1 MTKVIQVAPPRVF
14 SELKPWLQDH
24 YQDLPK
30 RLQSVAVFAMH
41 NPEVIALNTVASISD
56 QVGVTPSAMV
66 RFAKSIGYQGFSD
79 MQTVFQESMRHMPQ
93 PYAERLNSMQRSA
106 GREQTVLSQFTQAAA
121 ESIARLEHNVDASA
135 LLKASEQLAQARVV
149 YIAGQG
155 RAEPV
160 VAYLHYTLV
169 KLGVQSVV
177 LSGMPHSMADKAR
190 MLQTDDVLL
199 AISFSP
205 YTANTRELVDICL
218 LIIPMWW
225 L

>member
-1 MTKVIQVAPPRVF
+1 MTKVIQIAPPRVY

-56 QVGVTPSAMV
+56 QVGVTPSAMI

-106 GREQTVLSQFTQAAA
+106 GQ
-121 ESIARLEHNVDASA
+121 
-135 LLKASEQLAQARVV
+135 
-149 YIAGQG
+149 
-155 RAEPV
+155 
-160 VAYLHYTLV
+160 
-169 KLGVQSVV
+169 
-177 LSGMPHSMADKAR
+177 
-190 MLQTDDVLL
+190 
-199 AISFSP
+199 
-205 YTANTRELVDICL
+205 
-218 LIIPMWW
+218 
-225 L
+225 